1 MPSLTRQVKTAGKSL
16 LHGLFALGQRLG
28 VDVLPRHFYSQIPD
42 LARLKGQTGWRA
54 PMSLHGVQGRELEG
68 QIAFVG
74 ECVTPERTA
83 LFAARDVHAEAV
95 AANGSD
101 GGYGPIEA
109 QFLYAFI
116 QAKAPRRVIQ
126 VGCGVSTAVIEAA
139 AKDAGGAVDILCID
153 PYPTDF
159 LRRRQAAGGIRLLA
173 EPAQSVDL
181 ATFETLEAGDLLFID
196 STHAV
201 TAGSEVNRLVLEV
214 LPRLKPGVFVHFH
227 DIYFPY
233 DYPRRLL
240 SEDLFFHA
248 ESTLVHAFLA
258 GNPGYRI
265 EASLSMLHYGAK
277 EAMRGWFTR
286 YDPQGD
292 ADGLAAPG
300 GRHFPSALWLRTVS
314 ARP

>member
-1 MPSLTRQVKTAGKSL
+1 MPNLSRKLKTAGKAM
-16 LHGLFALGQRLG
+16 LHGLFAVGQRFG
-28 VDVLPRHFYSQIPD
+28 VDVLPRHFYSQIPN
-42 LARLKGQTGWRA
+42 LARLRDQTGWRA
-54 PMSLHGVQGRELEG
+54 PMSMAGVQGRDLDG
-68 QIAFVG
+68 QIAFAAG
-74 ECVTPERTA
+74 CVTPERTA
-83 LFAARDVHAEAV
+83 LFAGRDVHAEAV
-95 AANGSD
+95 ATNGSD
-101 GGYGPIEA
+101 GGYGPVEA

-139 AKDAGGAVDILCID
+139 AKDAGRTVDILCID

-181 ATFETLEAGDLLFID
+181 ATFEALEDGDLLFID

-214 LPRLKPGVFVHFH
+214 LPRLNPGVFVHFH

-240 SEDLFFHA
+240 SQDLFFHA

-258 GNPGYRI
+258 GNSGYRI
-265 EASLSMLHYGAK
+265 EASLSMLHYGATDV
-277 EAMRGWFTR
+277 MRTWFTG
-286 YDPQGD
+286 YDPQGNE
-292 ADGLAAPG
+292 DGLAAPTG
-300 GRHFPSALWLRTVS
+300 QHFPSALWLRTVS
-314 ARP
+314 AAA